1 MPTGGEPSG
10 TDTRD
15 TGAAPEWFREPTRR
29 EHWIAGG
36 LFVGFGVFFGLLF
49 VVLDGWWFRW
59 VILGLGVY
67 STLSGL
73 RHVRDAL
80 RRATPDPKG

>member
-1 MPTGGEPSG
+1 
-10 TDTRD
+10 
-15 TGAAPEWFREPTRR
+15 
-29 EHWIAGG
+29 
-36 LFVGFGVFFGLLF
+36 
-49 VVLDGWWFRW
+49 

-80 RRATPDPKG
+80 RRATSDPKGES